1 MSKIEKEVLCDYHI
15 LFHDGSEDILL
26 ALNVINENV
35 KSSSFEQTGD
45 DLIWLVN
52 GKVKY
57 IFKNIGQA
65 VWEKIKTKN
74 AILVEFTPLGPV
86 SEYVIMLE

>member
-35 KSSSFEQTGD
+35 KSSSFEKIED

-57 IFKNIGQA
+57 IFKQIGQA

>member
-35 KSSSFEQTGD
+35 KSSSFEKIED

-57 IFKNIGQA
+57 IFKQIGEA

>member
-35 KSSSFEQTGD
+35 KSSNFEQTGD

-57 IFKNIGQA
+57 IFKQIGQA

>member
-1 MSKIEKEVLCDYHI
+1 MNKIEKEILCDYHI

-35 KSSSFEQTGD
+35 KTSSFEKRED
-45 DLIWLVN
+45 ELIWFVN
-52 GKVKY
+52 EKTKY
-57 IFKNIGQA
+57 VFKEIGQA

>member
-35 KSSSFEQTGD
+35 KSSSFEKIED

-52 GKVKY
+52 GKIKY
-57 IFKNIGQA
+57 IFKQIGQA